1 MNEFRTF
8 IASSLKNKFLKLR
21 ECFDSAIKSLS
32 DDEELP
38 FSFNAVYRFENS
50 DTNTARY
57 EGIQGDINR
66 RIGDYHAFVLICDDN
81 IGVKT
86 VEEFNQ
92 ALDLFLHAKTP
103 AFITILKE
111 RGSGNTPPS
120 AGQISFETFI
130 NEYLT
135 KYSYDAKTGKIDDD
149 RFIYPYEF
157 GDVDAAAEKLKKD
170 LKTWIIESEYRP
182 LFDAIQ
188 GKDYQPEN
196 LYDDQDRL
204 SKCDKKRYF
213 HRNFDDELYN
223 AMSQGGGNNTILLK
237 GASLSGKTRALYQ
250 AIKSFPDAWFYKFPS
265 NPSKIVEKIENV
277 IGFLNVSKSR
287 MQQFLIFDDIHYQAS
302 ESKEHCDKLT
312 KAIVQLRRSLGEN
325 TKIIATTTEDCD
337 LLGDCTEISI
347 KQMSDKECNEAK
359 LFCYR
364 QGVAYSSGYKTIGA
378 MLIDLDS
385 LRGDYNKY
393 LDECKDNEKR
403 MRRCLLW
410 GIKASSIW
418 HSTSIGDVRK
428 LCEITK
434 AFYLSKFKDATDVD
448 GLLYAA
454 IDKLLGLR
462 GISNNNPDATFELD
476 WEQLPKFIQ
485 IEEYIYKYILGFEGK
500 VLQSGEPASLEDERK
515 TLTKILDYVCSS
527 NEEAV
532 VTCLSKLAR
541 RAEHRDEIADEIF
554 NLVMGCY
561 ADSEDAD
568 LLKKWDTNSESK
580 WYDKL
585 KEEVGVIKAEVTTN
599 PNLINENAS
608 EESQYF
614 AKVVWAKMVT
624 IESFNEAKEVFDMVP
639 SPLQSLPML
648 AALVVKCRTKQTSV
662 EEAKQNIEILM
673 GMSQYKRD
681 ESCKS
686 FYIIAK
692 VIPLCGDFQSAYDIF
707 NNGKL
712 PFADAKE
719 YLSMSLEAQ
728 NFTVTVDEHELY
740 LRNFERE
747 WLAKAINTLAAFVRN
762 STDLEKLLQ
771 TIRDNY
777 LFLID
782 DIDLVNRFVV
792 SEDKYNLKNLTMIDL
807 LSRLNI
813 YGLRSV
819 FMNFADWSEKNIPE
833 EVVKFIVNEL
843 RPDLETTLQQCK
855 KIEEYNRS
863 NNQERVAD
871 ASCIYTQR
879 YAAKQTAINILNVFL
894 ECANECKYSSVLNE
908 LFAEMY
914 ANDGNRTIPLRDSF
928 SYAHMLE
935 NRNCRYL
942 DGVELYSK
950 YILPHSKDKDEH
962 FSITY
967 ILLNRMIK
975 LAYTENEYRRVSE
988 LYKEHNTGKDIY
1000 TYNKALKHLPY
1011 EVCVGEILPEMVE
1024 NKCEFDIYTLGEV
1037 VAKAPSVKVA
1047 VGYFYPSLHIK
1058 GVAANDKGVK
1068 GEKCRKAVDAMVRK
1082 YTDTKN
1088 FPLINQ
1094 HYLWAQL
1101 FTVKCSNNED
1111 RSILHKMLAY
1121 LEQQASETN
1130 GELFADG
1137 IIYNNCLKNTSFI
1150 CNYNEAKDFLEK
1162 RGLKVDKYTL
1172 SHLINHIILEYK
1184 GNRHARRYAEEAFND
1199 LYLKY
1204 RDIVCDELKCGNT
1217 HIYNNRINLYT
1228 SYLDKYSFVFIN
1240 ADGTDEVLEDAS
1252 PIDYLNYL
1260 ANNGLPID
1268 KHTLAL
1274 CLKIHD
1280 KSYDVLKELLNI
1292 VKNKNIHL
1300 DVHAIR
1306 GLAGKFYKVIPIEEK
1321 IEALSSIYRLPFFDD
1336 RFAVGQLTVDAFTS
1350 GYYDLEEAFAAV
1362 AGNDVEK
1369 LYSYTKLYGIYRKK
1383 EFKKLKEINGGY
1395 VPKEDLQMMFK
1406 ICWDLYERY
1415 VKGQLTPNNSLFSS
1429 ILNFASTT
1437 DELALVF
1444 KEMEHLHITPAE
1456 FVITPIM
1463 RCTNSIEEAKE
1474 WISSYKAL
1482 NGRISMSVL
1491 DAILNG
1497 VYLWWDKTKSLDV
1510 AKYLDAFTQ
1519 FLLRPREAQNTLPS
1533 ELGSHFP
1540 YFIEYA
1546 EGASGVSASTLNIL
1560 LKYGEDADE
1569 YIQRV
1574 GVLLKR
1580 YYKPAFSINMCDVYK
1595 RIEKIGLTD
1604 ADMLKVLEPYPQ
1616 LMFGYAAN
1624 MKQCNIESYRK
1635 LIDLWGTYGNL
1646 TSNNDVLDALA
1657 QILNE
1662 GYSEE
1667 MMSDRRKILDNLCY
1681 KWYDEVRIVDFLPDD
1696 CGVDKYAMVVEDL
1709 HVNRNLNDLIIKER
1723 MSRAIDVGEELVKAY
1738 KNKLLS
1744 NGVLKSLSSPQCRRY
1759 TLESLKG
1766 LISLMVANA
1775 DKDGVAIVLKTL
1787 VCRLKTIDDLDYF
1800 LTVIQNSKLAADKIS
1815 GSVVLNAIYTV
1826 IWQNKDLMVVF
1837 LQYKEGHIIS
1847 AKWYP
1852 DADFLQQVFGMN
1864 PSTAGR
1870 IDSSVARLFS
1880 IDVSARVNNFADSL
1894 YLYLNLP
1901 YKDVALAK
1909 KMMQQYAAKNS
1920 ERLNRDNQLS
1930 NGEFVASYIKRAWLQ
1945 DKLLTSI
1952 LCKGVYN
1959 IDILLEKDMPSGLF
1973 GEKMSPAVFRVLA
1986 YRLSILKNRTFNG
1999 EKPSSIKLLQSLLQ
2013 ICGVDFVYAD
2023 LTLLDEIARNIQS
2036 VDEYRQFVQI
2046 LCDNNLPVK
2055 PSLTEL
2061 LVYKLSGLSYDYK
2074 KDKLLR
2080 MVSGR
2085 ARTLAELSSYYNNK
2099 ESANFKAGHLTLA
2112 KGEDLDFANWFWGNQ
2127 VVFLDDGEYVRRLQ
2141 NREPSSKMFDISNL
2155 EPIGLQFIA
2164 VLKLYENSVE
2174 FQKWCWSYGVKE
2186 MRCLLRN
2193 FVEAL
2198 KLRGADAVPFKY
2210 VKRIVDLWV
2219 KLDYIKYYN
2228 YVVSKSYKR
2237 EEQMIPTYEMF
2248 YTLIAYYKYL
2258 YTANLIHD
2266 YYKDA
2271 VLRNLQIVKK
2281 LCRKSKFPDVK
2292 IHFRVF
2298 QINKD
2303 KNYNGY
2309 VKVRIK
2315 ELLSLL
2321 EDIPDVL
2328 ESDCDY
2334 RPGVANQRKI

>member
-57 EGIQGDINR
+57 KGIQGDINR

-393 LDECKDNEKR
+393 LDECKDKYEKR

-410 GIKASSIW
+410 GIKASSVW

-454 IDKLLGLR
+454 IDKLLVLR

-541 RAEHRDEIADEIF
+541 RAEHRNEISEDIF

-561 ADSEDAD
+561 TDSFDAY
-568 LLKKWDTNSESK
+568 LLGRWSGNQNEG
-580 WYDKL
+580 WYAKL
-585 KEEVGVIKAEVTTN
+585 KEEIGAIKAEVAAN
-599 PNLINENAS
+599 SDLINENAS

-614 AKVVWAKMVT
+614 AKVVWTKMLT
-624 IESFNEAKEVFDMVP
+624 IETFEEAKEVFERVP

-648 AALVVKCRTKQTSV
+648 ASLVVKCRTKRTSV
-662 EEAKQNIEILM
+662 EEAERNIKTLM
-673 GMSQYKRD
+673 GMPQYQRD

-712 PFADAKE
+712 PFEDAKE
-719 YLSMSLEAQ
+719 YLSLSLNRA
-728 NFTVTVDEHELY
+728 VDEHDLY
-740 LRNFERE
+740 LKNFERE
-747 WLAKAINTLAAFVRN
+747 WLAKAINALAAFVKN
-762 STDLEKLLQ
+762 STDLEKFLQ
-771 TIRDNY
+771 KIRNSY
-777 LFLID
+777 VFLID
-782 DIDLVNRFVV
+782 DIDLVKRFVE
-792 SEDKYNLKNLTMIDL
+792 SEDIYNLKNLTMIDL

-813 YGLRSV
+813 YGLRSI
-819 FMNFADWSEKNIPE
+819 FMNFADWSEGRIPE
-833 EVVKFIVNEL
+833 EVIMFITNVL

-855 KIEEYNRS
+855 KIEEYHRIS
-863 NNQERVAD
+863 NHERVAD

-894 ECANECKYSSVLNE
+894 ECANECKYSEVLNE

-914 ANDGNRTIPLRDSF
+914 ANNGKRTIPLRDSF
-928 SYAHMLE
+928 SYARMLE
-935 NRNCRYL
+935 NKNCRYL
-942 DGVELYSK
+942 DGIELYNK

-975 LAYTENEYRRVSE
+975 LAYTENEYRRVSK
-988 LYKEHNTGKDIY
+988 LYDEHNTGKDIY
-1000 TYNKALKHLPY
+1000 TYNNALKHLPY
-1011 EVCVGEILPEMVE
+1011 EVCVGEILPEMIE
-1024 NKCEFDIYTLGEV
+1024 NGCELDVYTLGEV
-1037 VAKAPSVKVA
+1037 VAKALSVKVA
-1047 VGYFYPSLHIK
+1047 VGYFYPSLRIM

-1082 YTDTKN
+1082 YTDTEN

-1162 RGLKVDKYTL
+1162 RNLRVDKYTL

-1184 GNRHARRYAEEAFND
+1184 GNRHARKYAEEAFNG
-1199 LYLKY
+1199 LYIKY
-1204 RDIVCDELKCGNT
+1204 KDVVCKELKCGNT
-1217 HIYNNRINLYT
+1217 HIYNNRINIYA
-1228 SYLDKYSFVFIN
+1228 SFLDKYSFVFIQP
-1240 ADGTDEVLEDAS
+1240 DGTEEVLENAS

-1260 ANNGLPID
+1260 VEKGLPID
-1268 KHTLAL
+1268 KHTLAV
-1274 CLKIHD
+1274 CLKNPD
-1280 KSYDVLKELLNI
+1280 KSYSVLKALLHI
-1292 VKNKNIHL
+1292 VESKNIHL

-1306 GLAGKFYKVIPIEEK
+1306 GLADTFYKVIPQEDK
-1321 IEALSSIYRLPFFDD
+1321 IKVLSRIYKLPFFDD
-1336 RFAVGQLTVDAFTS
+1336 RFAVGQLVVHAFTS
-1350 GYYDLEEAFAAV
+1350 GYYDLETAFDAV
-1362 AGNDVEK
+1362 DGNDVEK
-1369 LYSYTKLYGIYRKK
+1369 LYAYTQLYGRYRKK
-1383 EFKKLKEINGGY
+1383 EYKRLNGC
-1395 VPKEDLQMMFK
+1395 VPQEVKVEMFNK
-1406 ICWDLYERY
+1406 SWDLYKRY
-1415 VKGQLTPNNSLFSS
+1415 VKDRLTPNNSIFSS
-1429 ILNFASTT
+1429 ILNFAST
-1437 DELALVF
+1437 E
-1444 KEMEHLHITPAE
+1444 KEMDLIFNEMERLQIAPAE

-1463 RCTNSIEEAKE
+1463 NCTRSIEEADS
-1474 WISSYKAL
+1474 WISRYKNL
-1482 NGRISMSVL
+1482 GGRFSISEL
-1491 DAILNG
+1491 DAILKG
-1497 VYLWWDKTKSLDV
+1497 VYLWWHKTQNSDV
-1510 AKYLDAFTQ
+1510 AQYLDAFIR
-1519 FLLRPREAQNTLPS
+1519 FLLREKEAQNTLPS
-1533 ELGSHFP
+1533 ELGCKFP
-1540 YFIEYA
+1540 YFSQYA
-1546 EGASGVSASTLNIL
+1546 ESALGVSSHTLDIL
-1560 LKYGEDADE
+1560 LGYGNDADI
-1569 YIQRV
+1569 YIQRMRN
-1574 GVLLKR
+1574 LLDR
-1580 YYKPAFSINMCDVYK
+1580 YYKPAFNLNMLYVYNRSK
-1595 RIEKIGLTD
+1595 KLGLTD
-1604 ADMLKVLEPYPQ
+1604 AQMLEELSPYPQ
-1616 LMFGYAAN
+1616 LVFGYAVH
-1624 MKQCNIESYRK
+1624 MKQCSIESYGK
-1635 LIDLWGTYGNL
+1635 LIDLWGTHGNL
-1646 TSNNDVLDALA
+1646 ISNNDVLDALA
-1657 QILNE
+1657 QILNK
-1662 GYSEE
+1662 GCSEE
-1667 MMSDRRKILDNLCY
+1667 MMSDRCKILDNLCY
-1681 KWYDEVRIVDFLPDD
+1681 KWYDEVRIADFLPDS
-1696 CGVDKYAMVVEDL
+1696 CGDDKYAMVVEEL
-1709 HVNRNLNDLIIKER
+1709 YVNRNLNDLIITER

-1744 NGVLKSLSSPQCRRY
+1744 NEVLKSLSSPQCCRY
-1759 TLESLKG
+1759 TFESLKG
-1766 LISLMVANA
+1766 LISLMVASA
-1775 DKDGVAIVLKTL
+1775 DKKGVAIVLKTL
-1787 VCRLKTIDDLDYF
+1787 VSRLRKVEDLEYF
-1800 LTVIQNSKLAADKIS
+1800 LTIIQNGNLAADNIS
-1815 GSVVLNAIYTV
+1815 SDVVMDAVYTV
-1826 IWQNKDLMVVF
+1826 IWQDRGLMTAF
-1837 LQYKEGHIIS
+1837 LRYKKEKGTFEN
-1847 AKWYP
+1847 WYP
-1852 DADFLQQVFGMN
+1852 DADFLQQVFGVN
-1864 PSTAGR
+1864 PSTAKRVEG
-1870 IDSSVARLFS
+1870 SVARLFS
-1880 IDVSARVNNFADSL
+1880 ADWSVKVNNFADSL
-1894 YLYLNLP
+1894 DLYFGLP
-1901 YKDVALAK
+1901 HRNATLAK
-1909 KMMQQYAAKNS
+1909 EVMLQYVAKNF
-1920 ERLNRDNQLS
+1920 EKLKIDGQLA
-1930 NGEFVASYIKRAWLQ
+1930 NGEFVAAYIKSAWLQ

-1952 LCKGVYN
+1952 LCNGVYN
-1959 IDILLEKDMPSGLF
+1959 TDVLLGENMPSGLF
-1973 GEKMSPAVFRVLA
+1973 GEKMTSAVFRVLS
-1986 YRLSILKNRTFNG
+1986 YRLSILKDRTFNG
-1999 EKPSSIKLLQSLLQ
+1999 EKPSSIKLLYNLLQ

-2023 LTLLDEIARNIQS
+2023 LTLLDEIARSIQS
-2036 VDEYRQFVQI
+2036 IDEYRLFVQI
-2046 LCDNNLPVK
+2046 LRDNNLPVK
-2055 PSLTEL
+2055 PSLTES
-2061 LVYKLSGLSYDYK
+2061 LVYKLSGLSYNNTK
-2074 KDKLLR
+2074 NKLL
-2080 MVSGR
+2080 MAVGGR
-2085 ARTLAELSSYYNNK
+2085 VRALAELSSYYNNK
-2099 ESANFKAGHLTLA
+2099 KSADFKAGYLILA
-2112 KGEDLDFANWFWGNQ
+2112 KEEDLDFTNWFWGNQ
-2127 VVFLDDGEYVRRLQ
+2127 VLYLDDGEYLKKLQ
-2141 NREPSSKMFDISNL
+2141 NRESRRKIFDISKL
-2155 EPIGLQFIA
+2155 ESIGLRFIT
-2164 VLKLYENSVE
+2164 VLKLYENSAE
-2174 FQKWCWSYGVKE
+2174 FQKWSWSHGVE
-2186 MRCLLRN
+2186 DMRCLLRD

-2198 KLRGADAVPFKY
+2198 KLRGENVVPFKY
-2210 VKRIVDLWV
+2210 VRRIVDLWV

-2228 YVVSKSYKR
+2228 YVVSKFHKH

-2248 YTLIAYYKYL
+2248 YTLIAYYRNL

-2281 LCRKSKFPDVK
+2281 LCYKSKSPDVK

-2334 RPGVANQRKI
+2334 RPGVAKQRKI